1 MTLCDASTQVACE
14 LEFAIIGGMRANPSA
29 TSRGVV
35 LQPDEKISLLCPSRI
50 TVDVNPRRK
59 KKDEPKESEDEPM
72 RGQYVNHTHVNTTT
86 TPVTPP
92 SANEQRVNEQNRILS
107 IVEMN
112 RMSAR
117 VEWWSKEQAE

>member
-35 LQPDEKISLLCPSRI
+35 LQPDEKISQPQSQI
-50 TVDVNPRRK
+50 HSTDVNPRRK

-92 SANEQRVNEQNRILS
+92 SANDQRAVNEQIQYSLS
-107 IVEMN
+107 
-112 RMSAR
+112 
-117 VEWWSKEQAE
+117 

>member
-35 LQPDEKISLLCPSRI
+35 LQPDEKISQPQSQI
-50 TVDVNPRRK
+50 HSTDVNPRRK
-59 KKDEPKESEDEPM
+59 KKDEPKESEDERRM
-72 RGQYVNHTHVNTTT
+72 RGQYVSHTHVNTTT

-92 SANEQRVNEQNRILS
+92 SANEQRAVNEQIQYSLS
-107 IVEMN
+107 
-112 RMSAR
+112 
-117 VEWWSKEQAE
+117 